1 MKLTKKALQAAV
13 RQVRELGGG
22 LSYDQD
28 HEEFTV
34 RFGEAS
40 YYTPALDDAL
50 GTAKHMAQERE
61 RQKGKS
67 K

>member
-1 MKLTKKALQAAV
+1 MKLTKKALKAAV
-13 RQVRELGGG
+13 QQVRELGGG
-22 LSYDQD
+22 LSYDQEY
-28 HEEFTV
+28 EEFTV

-40 YYTPALDDAL
+40 YHTPALDDAL
-50 GTAKHMAQERE
+50 GTAKYMAQE